1 MSNNMYAIHFHLM
14 PEQYA
19 ELEKVAKGISAEA
32 VQKFGKALSIS
43 QVARVMLLETLAKR
57 KEGQKDEK

>member
-1 MSNNMYAIHFHLM
+1 MSDKKYGVHFSLV

-19 ELEKVAKGISAEA
+19 ELEEAAKDISKEF

-43 QVARVMLLETLAKR
+43 QAARVMLLETLAKR
-57 KEGQKDEK
+57 KEGQNAE